1 MNLKYQI
8 TATFKGGTFISY
20 AVVQCLSLLYSF
32 AKKSQNPGSVHY
44 QFVQIFDEH
53 LKCLIYLG
61 YWRTKHWKYLVFEE
75 DAERHKF
82 GGNRVWKAEEVR
94 KNFVNPKIEIEV
106 FSYIICSLDFKNISC
121 TLFLLHMKTINGV
134 VLWYIFLLNLH
145 YLFFF
150 SLSFCVGCITCWV
163 IEVSLTIL
171 KINQWSCF

>member
-1 MNLKYQI
+1 MKY
-8 TATFKGGTFISY
+8 TPRWTFGGTFVSY

-106 FSYIICSLDFKNISC
+106 FSYIICSLDAENISC
-121 TLFLLHMKTINGV
+121 TLFFYWIWKRWIMSFSGTYCLSIT
-134 VLWYIFLLNLH
+134 YFLLLLMFH
-145 YLFFF
+145 FFLFFF
-150 SLSFCVGCITCWV
+150 FFS
-163 IEVSLTIL
+163 
-171 KINQWSCF
+171 

>member
-1 MNLKYQI
+1 MLWTSSIKY
-8 TATFKGGTFISY
+8 TPTFKGGTFISY

-106 FSYIICSLDFKNISC
+106 FSYIICSLDFKNISY
-121 TLFLLHMKTINGV
+121 TLFLLKRWIFPSGAYIILYMLDCSHYWNEGKLTSLI
-134 VLWYIFLLNLH
+134 LW
-145 YLFFF
+145 
-150 SLSFCVGCITCWV
+150 
-163 IEVSLTIL
+163 VSLNSRY
-171 KINQWSCF
+171 K